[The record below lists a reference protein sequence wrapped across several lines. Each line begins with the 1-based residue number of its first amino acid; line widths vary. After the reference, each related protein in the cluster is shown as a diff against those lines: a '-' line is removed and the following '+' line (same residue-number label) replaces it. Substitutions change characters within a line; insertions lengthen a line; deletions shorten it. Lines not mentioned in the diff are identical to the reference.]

1 MREINYNLY
10 PYLLKKKKAVYVLGR
25 HSCFDLF
32 IQLHG
37 IVRNIIGILN
47 NILEVFLHSNKNKLD
62 YVFTLIG

>member
-1 MREINYNLY
+1 M
-10 PYLLKKKKAVYVLGR
+10 VYVLGR